1 MTGIDGCR
9 ARAAS
14 GHAAAPP
21 ISVVNSR
28 FLTRSPR
35 RRGRTAPLEFRGRV
49 PSPRIDGLLDRNIG
63 WLGAARFMA
72 SASDGSCRS
81 ICSNLSFRYTQLLDR
96 DIDDDNR

>member
-1 MTGIDGCR
+1 MPRDVRFVPKADIR
-9 ARAAS
+9 IAA
-14 GHAAAPP
+14 
-21 ISVVNSR
+21 NS
-28 FLTRSPR
+28 FAIRSPR
-35 RRGRTAPLEFRGRV
+35 RRGRTAPLEFRGRL
-49 PSPRIDGLLDRNIG
+49 PSSRIDGLLDRNIG